1 MNQYKTNHEFY
12 QSAFDEICAS
22 DELVMKVKNM
32 TKDNTKKKKFV
43 IRKAVYIAAAIIT
56 MLIASN
62 AVVYAATGAT
72 WIEHIITATV
82 DGSDY
87 NASLIDKY
95 DENGVLDS
103 QEIIVDYGNG
113 IKEGIEY
120 DGQYAID
127 DSSKPEMQFE
137 GNKPTI
143 VQESN
148 KVFFRWQSAN
158 VNEDIT
164 DDFADGQAKVTV
176 ERDDNAEMTFTI
188 TGTVDEYK
196 IVASSG
202 GDSFEISD

>member
-12 QSAFDEICAS
+12 QSTFDEICAS
-22 DELVMKVKNM
+22 DELIMKVKNM
-32 TKDNTKKKKFV
+32 TKDNTKKQKFV
-43 IRKAVYIAAAIIT
+43 IRKMVYIAAAIIT

-82 DGSDY
+82 NGSDY

-95 DENGVLDS
+95 DEDEVLDS
-103 QEIIVDYGNG
+103 QKIIVDYGNG
-113 IKEGIEY
+113 TKESIEY
-120 DGQYAID
+120 DGKYAID

-148 KVFFRWQSAN
+148 KVFFRLQSAN

-164 DDFADGQAKVTV
+164 EDFADGQAKVTV
-176 ERDDNAEMTFTI
+176 AGDDNAKMTFTI

-196 IVASSG
+196 IVVSSG
-202 GDSFEISD
+202 GESFEISD